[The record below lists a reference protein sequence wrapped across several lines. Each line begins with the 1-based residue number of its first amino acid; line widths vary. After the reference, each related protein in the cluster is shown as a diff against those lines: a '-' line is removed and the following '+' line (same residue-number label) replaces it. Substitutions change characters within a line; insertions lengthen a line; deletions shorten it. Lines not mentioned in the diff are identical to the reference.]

1 MIHNVRIVNDKFEP
15 AYLRIQRGEVVQWA
29 LDCNEKKEVD
39 DDSMSS
45 LYHCGRRMHVISFDT
60 LNEESNPLK
69 DEKDTFKVRFFQT
82 GLFSYRGS
90 IYTRIKG
97 AIEVFDPYQRS
108 SSPPREPIKQISFI
122 DDVSNYLMQNNKLE
136 EGRMQIKSRGQSQ
149 KGSSE
154 RSLSVYR

>member
-1 MIHNVRIVNDKFEP
+1 MIHNVRIVNDRFEP
-15 AYLRIQRGEVVQWA
+15 AYVKIQRGEVVQWA
-29 LDCNEKKEVD
+29 LDCSEKNEAD
-39 DDSMSS
+39 DEIKSS

-69 DEKDTFKVRFFQT
+69 DEKDTFKVRFFKT
-82 GLFSYRGS
+82 GVFSYRCS

-97 AIEVFDPYQRS
+97 TIEVFDPCQRS
-108 SSPPREPIKQISFI
+108 PSPSREAVRQISFI
-122 DDVSNYLMQNNKLE
+122 DDVSNYLMQNKRQE
-136 EGRMQIKSRGQSQ
+136 EGRMQIKSRGHSQ